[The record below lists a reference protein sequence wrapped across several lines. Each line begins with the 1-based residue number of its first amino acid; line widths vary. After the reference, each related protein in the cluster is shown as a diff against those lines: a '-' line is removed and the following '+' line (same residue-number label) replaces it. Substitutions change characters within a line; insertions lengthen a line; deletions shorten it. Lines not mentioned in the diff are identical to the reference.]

1 MPSPYVNYAEYH
13 ETSGSGYGFMDHL
26 WYGSRATVASAAH
39 SVANSAIWYG
49 NALGITDTDPIDTSS
64 ALRDYDDDLAAYYNE
79 HKTAIDT
86 IGFIGTSLI
95 PGILAVKAT
104 KAFQAGKWGG
114 AGSRITGLLGSKRD
128 DVIKNALDEI
138 KTASTGLSGQLRAA
152 KNRAGVMGLKDN
164 LVQSLAAETA
174 IIATMHQAPIFEA
187 MDMKDMAWTS
197 LIGVGLG
204 TGIGAGLDYFANST
218 LLKQALR
225 EREKVV
231 RPFEAGGEA
240 GAGAYKQGDRI
251 AALINHI
258 DSLPAVPYASS
269 YAPAMAAVKEKTIQ
283 QTLQKAQ
290 ALANEMAGG
299 DAALGKAM
307 LDMELAAR
315 AKGAAVDDFYSVFG
329 NSTSIT
335 RAHAGSHLDDW
346 DKLNQ
351 RGFYI
356 RKRPGAQVNGFGDI
370 ISTEPIA
377 DQIADVAYKVLPGQA
392 PTITYIGMN
401 GVDSA
406 IKGYA
411 KGYDIVIDAKH
422 VVHINPNSK
431 AITRTAR
438 PGEDTILSITQEKAR
453 KATGL
458 APANLQGSVYMD
470 LSNGAYADHVLAGV
484 SDLHDISKAG
494 VVGKGEELVLNGKI
508 LAKFSDNPFESAVL
522 PPSYL
527 DFAARWSLAGK
538 RGIKNGDDISE
549 WDLPFLVKAKQGGYD
564 PQQVNLPPDLEISI
578 ETALRDT
585 VDNMLDAGRSMDEIA
600 HAVNLPRQVVDKLDF
615 SWQAVAPHYTNS
627 EWMKFTELPRF
638 ARLTYNI
645 GGGELPT
652 AGMTIRGMAQVQERM
667 RLVQEVNHTA
677 SATFF
682 GNTFNQLPAL
692 QLNHLRNNA
701 TATTGAGAGGVSFAD
716 GSYGSLASQAQ
727 FIGATV
733 HRYIQDKLN
742 VTIEKLAFSGSAKIV
757 ESKEAATELGLIANA
772 VQRTGE
778 KYRAVRDINGNYI
791 GIAIA
796 NVADVANAGVAAGK
810 DARVAIQ
817 EALTAG
823 KLSLPST
830 FTVAANAAKGEK
842 QAFIAITDPNVAS
855 VIKAHHEITGDFANQ
870 SNRFFAAQGLRQNL
884 NPDDIYFAPVDT
896 KRFQHIAFIREKQ
909 GYLGKTSTV
918 GAVFGRDLSEF
929 QTNLA
934 RIDTNSYDII
944 KKSDTELYHR
954 AQGDYE
960 YSLMMNE
967 NAADQF
973 LKREGILAEFYPSLN
988 GKELIERQLDYYR
1001 KQVSKLTRN
1010 YTELHYAREFEELR
1024 TLGDAYT
1031 AEATSLSRKV
1041 AKGYEATVDDPF
1053 RSYIKTA
1060 LDLSR
1065 LSEHRMWADAN
1076 EKADAFISSAF
1087 RMAKDAFGLAAKG
1100 EISFAA
1106 ANDAAEKMGLGRI
1119 YESMGNEIWEAK
1131 MQFASYQNTNY
1142 GRQTLTQFISAANS
1156 ALASVTLRLDMA
1168 NSFVNAFSL
1177 PVLLGPELTSIMRG
1191 IKDPERVGELTKL
1204 LTYKV
1209 PSGIPGQAG
1218 QNTLP
1223 TATRLLHKA
1232 MANML
1237 DPVEGP
1243 LLREKYKSLGFVRNQ
1258 LDLYHDMLD
1267 DIAITGYETPKA
1279 LKAAMK
1285 TIVEKGSIISGSE
1298 LAEGFTRFISANVMD
1313 QLTTLAGLDAKTSAA
1328 YMNTFVNRVN
1338 GIYLASQR
1346 PVLFQGPLGQAI
1358 GLFQTYQ
1365 FNLLQNVFR
1374 HRRNNDNW
1382 ATGAL
1387 LGLQASIF
1395 GLQGLP
1401 GFHII
1406 NTHLIGN
1413 AAGNPEHKDFFSETP
1428 DFLLY
1433 GSAAWLTDSAL
1444 YTRGDIT
1451 PRNMTVVPINPMDTP
1466 VVNATA
1472 KFINNGLDFVKN
1484 LSGGAGLVE
1493 SFAYA
1498 VEHNGV
1504 SRPLSGLAVSL
1515 KGEATTSQGN
1525 LIARNMDF
1533 LSWGTAMR
1541 IIGSKPMDQAVA
1553 MDANYRMLAYRA
1565 HDKELRA
1572 DLGRALKIKML
1583 AGEEV
1588 TQEDMETAAVKYAK
1602 YGGTQEGFNR
1612 FMVNLTKNTDEAVAN
1627 QLMNKANSPLGR
1639 RMQDVMGGEQLPD
1652 YSNMP
1657 EEGMEE

>member
-104 KAFQAGKWGG
+104 KAFQTGKWGG

-174 IIATMHQAPIFEA
+174 IIATMHQAPIFED

-315 AKGAAVDDFYSVFG
+315 AKGATVDDFYNVFG

-458 APANLQGSVYMD
+458 APANLQGSIYMD

-1065 LSEHRMWADAN
+1065 LSEHRLWAEAN
-1076 EKADAFISSAF
+1076 EKADAFLSSAW
-1087 RMAKDAFGLAAKG
+1087 RTAKDAFGLAAKK
-1100 EISFAA
+1100 EISFEA
-1106 ANDAAEKMGLGRI
+1106 ANDAAEKAGLGRV
-1119 YESMGNEIWEAK
+1119 YENMANELYDAK
-1131 MQFASYQNTNY
+1131 MQFQSYQNTSY
-1142 GRQTLTQFISAANS
+1142 GRQTLTKLISTANS
-1156 ALASVTLRLDMA
+1156 ALATVTLRLDMA
-1168 NSFVNAFSL
+1168 NSLVNTIST
-1177 PVLLGPELTSIMRG
+1177 PVLMGPELRSIL
-1191 IKDPERVGELTKL
+1191 KNLDKPELVGELSKL

-1209 PSGIPGQAG
+1209 PGGD
-1218 QNTLP
+1218 NTLP
-1223 TATRLLHKA
+1223 TATRLISKA
-1232 MANML
+1232 IANFF
-1237 DPVEGP
+1237 DRGVSQE
-1243 LLREKYKSLGFVRNQ
+1243 LRAKYRSMGFVRNN
-1258 LDLYHDMLD
+1258 LDLYHSMLD
-1267 DIAITGYETPKA
+1267 DIAVTGYETPKA
-1279 LKAAMK
+1279 LEAAMDK
-1285 TIVEKGSIISGSE
+1285 IVEKGVILSGSDY
-1298 LAEGFTRFISANVMD
+1298 AEEFTRFVTANVMD
-1313 QLTTLAGLDAKTSAA
+1313 QLTMAAKLDPKVANA
-1328 YMNTFVNRVN
+1328 YINTFVNRVN

-1346 PVLFQGPLGQAI
+1346 PVMFQGPLGQAI

-1365 FNLLQNVFR
+1365 FNLMQNVFR
-1374 HRRNNDNW
+1374 HARDGNKKSVSMLM
-1382 ATGAL
+1382 AL
-1387 LGLQASIF
+1387 QGSIF

-1406 NTHLIGN
+1406 NQHLVGMAPN
-1413 AAGNPEHKDFFSETP
+1413 NPEHKDFFSEAP

-1466 VVNATA
+1466 IVNATA
-1472 KFINNGLDFVKN
+1472 KFINNGFDFVKN
-1484 LSGGAGLVE
+1484 LSGGAGVVE

-1515 KGEATTSQGN
+1515 KGERTTGQGN
-1525 LIARNMDF
+1525 LIARNMDM
-1533 LSWGTAMR
+1533 LSWSTAMR
-1541 IIGSKPMDQAVA
+1541 LIGSKPMDEAVA

-1572 DLGRALKIKML
+1572 ELGKALKIKML
-1583 AGEEV
+1583 AGEEI
-1588 TQEDMETAAVKYAK
+1588 TTEEMEEAAVKYAK
-1602 YGGTQEGFNR
+1602 YGGSQSGFNR
-1612 FMVNLTKNTDEAVAN
+1612 FVVNLTRNTDEAVAN

-1639 RMQDVMGGEQLPD
+1639 RMQEVMGGEELPD
-1652 YSNMP
+1652 YSNSP
-1657 EEGMEE
+1657 ADMEE